1 MKKEKVLAILMVAAM
16 GISLTACGG
25 DTKSSDADSANSASS
40 SADAQS
46 STSSADS
53 SSSTSDTAE
62 GSEELTIAWVD
73 GNLAN
78 ESNAVCSDAAEAYA
92 KEQGVN
98 FILLDGQGSGEEQ
111 VSHCE
116 TLIAQGDV
124 DCVIV
129 QPYDASVCQVGVQ
142 ACIDAGIPV
151 LVTKTTIEDNS
162 ICPFV
167 GQDDTVAGEMEMEW
181 MAEQLGGKGNI
192 VVIEGPTG
200 ISAAIQRND
209 GINNVL
215 AEYPD
220 IKVVYTQT
228 GNWNRMKEV
237 SLMETWLQTGE
248 QIDGVVAHNDEMA
261 LGAYDALAD
270 AGLAGQIPVIGIDGI
285 DAVKESVEAGELN
298 ATILQDVETIGQKT
312 VEVAIAMAK
321 GEEVEDVY
329 NVDPVLLT
337 KDNIADYM

>member
-1 MKKEKVLAILMVAAM
+1 M
-16 GISLTACGG
+16 
-25 DTKSSDADSANSASS
+25 
-40 SADAQS
+40 
-46 STSSADS
+46 
-53 SSSTSDTAE
+53 
-62 GSEELTIAWVD
+62 
-73 GNLAN
+73 
-78 ESNAVCSDAAEAYA
+78 CSDAAEAYA

-162 ICPFV
+162 VCPFV

-215 AEYPD
+215 ANYPD

-228 GNWNRMKEV
+228 GNWNRDEGM

-285 DAVKESVEAGELN
+285 DAAKESVEAGELN
-298 ATILQDVETIGQKT
+298 ATILQDVQTIGEKT

-321 GEEVEDVY
+321 GEDVEDVY

>member
-1 MKKEKVLAILMVAAM
+1 MKKEKVLAILMTAAM
-16 GISLTACGG
+16 GISLVACGG
-25 DTKSSDADSANSASS
+25 SGNSDADSASSAADSASS
-40 SADAQS
+40 A
-46 STSSADS
+46 SSADS
-53 SSSTSDTAE
+53 ADSTSASSGE
-62 GSEELTIAWVD
+62 GSGELTIAWVD

-162 ICPFV
+162 VCPFV

-215 AEYPD
+215 ANYPD

-228 GNWNRMKEV
+228 GNWNRDEGM

-285 DAVKESVEAGELN
+285 DAAKESVEAGELN
-298 ATILQDVETIGQKT
+298 ATILQDVQTIGEKT

-321 GEEVEDVY
+321 GEDVEDVY